1 LVNSTLYGFKINDK
15 ADAINYHAIIQPQI
29 EALRKEDNFK
39 DLPVDQ
45 QNNAI
50 KNLIKESGLFSQPL
64 IVRNVSNEQVTMMN
78 NANIAVGSQFQGQ
91 DGKLYRRE
99 SENTVVEVQ

>member
-1 LVNSTLYGFKINDK
+1 MATQ
-15 ADAINYHAIIQPQI
+15 AEI